1 MESLKFPTNLTHFC
15 HLFIETNWVVSENGA
30 NCNDVC
36 ARSGRTCNAAE
47 QSKLTTKELMEDAMV
62 KAGQPCTVTKNRG
75 YAGSPFFRPKA
86 GDCFFLTPGS
96 TSICDDNLHIFHD
109 PLCYCECK

>member
-1 MESLKFPTNLTHFC
+1 M
-15 HLFIETNWVVSENGA
+15 ISEKGA

-36 ARSGRTCNAAE
+36 AKSGRTCNAAE

-62 KAGQPCTVTKNRG
+62 KAGQPCDVNNSDHI
-75 YAGSPFFRPKA
+75 AGSPFFRPSA
-86 GDCFFLTPGS
+86 NDCYFLSPGH
-96 TSICDDNLHIFHD
+96 TSVCDGNKNSGHN